1 MVSCVCEGESIA
13 TAIPVSCF
21 EFARIDLAVTSLLPN
36 QSFASESERA
46 RDKFQNSAAVTL
58 PVNLSF
64 LFQSRF
70 SRHLIYFIA
79 TDI

>member
-36 QSFASESERA
+36 QSFASESER
-46 RDKFQNSAAVTL
+46 DKFQNSAAVTL

-64 LFQSRF
+64 LFQSRI
-70 SRHLIYFIA
+70 SRHLIYCIA